1 MESES
6 PQADTA
12 SSARA
17 ALVAIATDRQRLG
30 RRLQA
35 QTWWTAPAQAI
46 AIAAVIASPA
56 AGIAFGM
63 MMVSAIATLALVGID
78 HLVRK
83 RMQLVTLPGP
93 TGPMSLTILIIV
105 CVAIIGAF
113 ALSIYF
119 EINNLHAEIVVT
131 AVAGFVAALI
141 GSVLYDLANARKLLR
156 VG

>member
-6 PQADTA
+6 ARADTA

-17 ALVAIATDRQRLG
+17 ALAAIAMDRQRLG
-30 RRLQA
+30 RRLEA

-46 AIAAVIASPA
+46 AIAVVIASPA

-63 MMVSAIATLALVGID
+63 MMVSAIATMVLVGID
-78 HLVRK
+78 RLVRK

-93 TGPMSLTILIIV
+93 TGPMSLTILIIL
-105 CVAIIGAF
+105 CVAIVGAF

-119 EINNLHAEIVVT
+119 EFNNLHAGIVVT
-131 AVAGFVAALI
+131 AVAGFVVTLI
-141 GSVLYDLANARKLLR
+141 GSVLYDLANARGLLR